1 MPLRV
6 WKLRITDMLESI
18 QVIQD
23 YTSGMDYDTFIADRR
38 TVDAV
43 IRNLN
48 IIGEAATHVPDEITE
63 QYPEIPWAEM
73 RGMRNIVVH
82 VYFGVN
88 LRIVWDTL
96 QVNLPPL
103 VTLLKRLL

>member
-1 MPLRV
+1 VPLRV

>member
-1 MPLRV
+1 
-6 WKLRITDMLESI
+6 MLESI